1 MNQEMQQPM
10 YIRADQ
16 TDDRSSTITYQNFAI
31 IALVV
36 LLVLS
41 FLGINILLVIGN
53 FFQTIINLFGP
64 LVYQILGV
72 FGYTAGSVINKTADI
87 AGDTAKVGVDV
98 AEGTVQ
104 SVGNL
109 LMKSSGVVVDPAAKA
124 QLDKAMN
131 TPIRVPLPKETV
143 YVPVPVP
150 APSAAPKS
158 LDTYLNNPVT
168 RFFSSAP
175 AATPTTS
182 ISPTTRAPVTT
193 TTAPVTTTS
202 APTTATPTLIPSS
215 DSASSKIQAPITS
228 NKTSWCLVGE
238 DNGRRSCVDVQDQT
252 KCLSGQIYPSQQD
265 CLSIQPDSSNL
276 SVNKPIVPSMNSN
289 MISYGNGT
297 MMMNGLPMPPP
308 VTQTPIPTEPQPLQ
322 LPQMI
327 GAGPLPSQ
335 KSGGFPNVLTPVPI
349 TSNKFITPTPQYV
362 APSVDSPAVA
372 AANSLV
378 ATASVANASVATASP
393 ASSDPRVIE
402 ADGPPIGNG
411 NGPVNY
417 FYAYGTRD
425 VISNR

>member
-1 MNQEMQQPM
+1 
-10 YIRADQ
+10 
-16 TDDRSSTITYQNFAI
+16 
-31 IALVV
+31 
-36 LLVLS
+36 
-41 FLGINILLVIGN
+41 
-53 FFQTIINLFGP
+53 
-64 LVYQILGV
+64 
-72 FGYTAGSVINKTADI
+72 
-87 AGDTAKVGVDV
+87 VDV

-109 LMKSSGVVVDPAAKA
+109 LMKSSGVVVDPAAKS

-150 APSAAPKS
+150 APAAAPKS
-158 LDTYLNNPVT
+158 LDTYLNNPIT
-168 RFFSSAP
+168 RFFSSSPSATTTVP
-175 AATPTTS
+175 AT
-182 ISPTTRAPVTT
+182 ISPI
-193 TTAPVTTTS
+193 TTTS
-202 APTTATPTLIPSS
+202 APVTTIPSPAPILIPSS

-238 DNGRRSCVDVQDQT
+238 DNGRRSCIDIQDET

-276 SVNKPIVPSMNSN
+276 SINKSAPIVPSMNSN
-289 MISYGNGT
+289 IISYGNGT

-308 VTQTPIPTEPQPLQ
+308 VTQTPVPSEPLPLQ
-322 LPQMI
+322 LPQMV
-327 GAGPLPSQ
+327 GAGPFPMQ
-335 KSGGFPNVLTPVPI
+335 KNDGFPNVLTPVPI

-362 APSVDSPAVA
+362 VSSPA
-372 AANSLV
+372 
-378 ATASVANASVATASP
+378 ASVANASVANASP
-393 ASSDPRVIE
+393 ASRDPLVIE